1 MFEEFEGEPSN
12 PESLP
17 IEQAGEMI
25 LGHRLLGHA
34 PDNPVAIRNATRP
47 RCDEAT
53 DFLEAVSDAL
63 GCLPPDVD
71 ESSRFDRIA
80 ALERLKAAA
89 SAAQS
94 VEARAAEQAVIS
106 RHEAEGKYQTN
117 LNRGTGAEVA
127 LARRESQYL
136 GPQFVAYSRSMLEH
150 MPHTFAALKRG
161 EINEERAMIIV
172 RETSEFDPMV
182 QEIIDRE
189 MAGQP
194 GKLDGVGSKELMAR
208 VKRLAL
214 AFDNTIEMNKSAE
227 ALRKRFIS
235 VRMAPGGFM
244 RISGSLPME
253 QGVALNEALVAAAA
267 KKRSPEDRRTDMQVK
282 ADTLVERVTGQTRAN
297 GTPLMVNLVMTD
309 RTLMQGDSEPAYLNG
324 YGTIPAGYARYL
336 VAGDP
341 NHSPKESK
349 AQVWIRRLF
358 TAPSSGELVAM
369 ESSKR
374 ILPKQLK
381 RMIAIRDQFCRT
393 PYCDAPIRHYDHV
406 QQVAMGG
413 RTMAVNGD
421 GRCAW
426 CNYTKETEGW
436 HERVVNGP
444 RHTIEITTPS
454 GQVFRSMAPP
464 LPGTP
469 ESPEAHPPLD
479 SC

>member
-1 MFEEFEGEPSN
+1 
-12 PESLP
+12 
-17 IEQAGEMI
+17 
-25 LGHRLLGHA
+25 
-34 PDNPVAIRNATRP
+34 
-47 RCDEAT
+47 
-53 DFLEAVSDAL
+53 
-63 GCLPPDVD
+63 
-71 ESSRFDRIA
+71 
-80 ALERLKAAA
+80 
-89 SAAQS
+89 
-94 VEARAAEQAVIS
+94 
-106 RHEAEGKYQTN
+106 
-117 LNRGTGAEVA
+117 
-127 LARRESQYL
+127 
-136 GPQFVAYSRSMLEH
+136 
-150 MPHTFAALKRG
+150 
-161 EINEERAMIIV
+161 
-172 RETSEFDPMV
+172 
-182 QEIIDRE
+182 
-189 MAGQP
+189 
-194 GKLDGVGSKELMAR
+194 
-208 VKRLAL
+208 
-214 AFDNTIEMNKSAE
+214 
-227 ALRKRFIS
+227 
-235 VRMAPGGFM
+235 
-244 RISGSLPME
+244 ME

-282 ADTLVERVTGQTRAN
+282 ADTLVERVTGQSHAN
-297 GTPLMVNLVMTD
+297 GTPLLVNLVMTD

-336 VAGDP
+336 VTGDP
-341 NHSPKESK
+341 NLSPKESK

-413 RTMAVNGD
+413 RTTAVNGD

-436 HERVVNGP
+436 SERVVDGL

-454 GQVFRSMAPP
+454 GQVFLSMAPP

-469 ESPEAHPPLD
+469 ESPPQSPPLD

>member
-1 MFEEFEGEPSN
+1 MFEDFEDESSN

-17 IEQAGEMI
+17 VEQAGETI
-25 LGHRLLGHA
+25 LGHRPIGHA
-34 PDNPVAIRNATRP
+34 PESPVTIRNCGALQR
-47 RCDEAT
+47 DEA
-53 DFLEAVSDAL
+53 LEFIESVTEAL
-63 GCLPPDVD
+63 GYFPPAVD
-71 ESSRFDRIA
+71 EAAGFARIA
-80 ALERLKAAA
+80 ALEELKSSA
-89 SAAQS
+89 SATQS
-94 VEARAAEQAVIS
+94 VEAKAAEEAVIS
-106 RHEAEGKYQTN
+106 RHEAEGKYQAN
-117 LNRGTGAEVA
+117 PNRGTGAEVA
-127 LARRESQYL
+127 LARGESQCF
-136 GPQFVAYSRSMLEH
+136 GPQFLAYSRSMLEH
-150 MPHTFAALKRG
+150 MPHTFAALRRG
-161 EINEERAMIIV
+161 KIKENRSMVIV
-172 RETSEFDPMV
+172 RETCELDPMV

-189 MAGQP
+189 LAGRP
-194 GKLDGVGSKELMAR
+194 GSLKGVGTRELTAR
-208 VKRLAL
+208 VKRLTL
-214 AFDNTIEMNKSAE
+214 AFDNTVEMNKSSE

-235 VRMAPGGFM
+235 VRVVPGGFM

-253 QGVALNEALVAAAA
+253 QGVAFNEALAAAAA
-267 KKRSPEDRRTDMQVK
+267 KKRPQEDRRTNMQVK
-282 ADTLVERVTGQTRAN
+282 VDTLVERVTGQSPAN
-297 GTPLMVNLVMTD
+297 GTPLLVNLVMTD
-309 RTLMQGDSEPAYLNG
+309 RTLMQGDSEPAYLSG

-336 VAGDP
+336 VTGDS
-341 NHSPKESK
+341 NLSPKGSK

-381 RMIAIRDQFCRT
+381 RMIAVRDQFCRT

-413 RTMAVNGD
+413 RTSAVNGD

-436 HERVVNGP
+436 RERVVSGP

-454 GQVFRSMAPP
+454 GQVFLSTAPP

-469 ESPEAHPPLD
+469 ESPALPPPLD